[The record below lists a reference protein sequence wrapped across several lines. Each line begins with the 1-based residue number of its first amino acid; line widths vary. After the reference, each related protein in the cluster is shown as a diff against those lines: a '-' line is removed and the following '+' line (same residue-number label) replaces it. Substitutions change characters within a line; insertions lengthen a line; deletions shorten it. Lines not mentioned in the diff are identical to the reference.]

1 MPEHCE
7 VDQVANF
14 SINIRRR
21 AKTPQSEDE
30 EVVVGEENV
39 DEENLNEENFDE
51 ENIDEND
58 EIKDIGELLG
68 FRITGGR
75 DFFMPITIFHV
86 DISNTCR

>member
-14 SINIRRR
+14 SINIKKR

-30 EVVVGEENV
+30 EVVVDEENV
-39 DEENLNEENFDE
+39 DEENLD
-51 ENIDEND
+51 DND